1 VSVVNPCVIGVS
13 RRSNVNYPRIII
25 GRYTANWTNLG
36 EQSTDKGKPSN
47 ETSPDSETHGTTAVA
62 GPSGARRSTAEVR
75 GSVGEKYKFGK

>member
-1 VSVVNPCVIGVS
+1 MSVVNPCVIGVS

-47 ETSPDSETHGTTAVA
+47 ETSLDGETHGTTAV
-62 GPSGARRSTAEVR
+62 GSSGARRSTTDVHWSAR
-75 GSVGEKYKFGK
+75 EKYKFGK